1 MSMPTTER
9 SDVATGLL
17 LFLLGA
23 ASGAVVALLCAPASG
38 RESRQYIGR
47 RAREA
52 REQAAVAASKA
63 RDLMHQGTDAMV
75 TSLDQ
80 WRSRM
85 NSVIDQGRDVL
96 DHGTETVSVAIEQGR
111 EAYQRAKEKDLA

>member
-1 MSMPTTER
+1 MSTTER
-9 SDVATGLL
+9 SDVASGLL

-23 ASGAVVALLCAPASG
+23 ASGAIVALLCAPASG

-52 REQAAVAASKA
+52 REQAAAAASRA
-63 RDLMHQGTDAMV
+63 RDIMQQGTDAMV
-75 TSLDQ
+75 PSLDQ

-85 NSVIDQGRDVL
+85 NSVIDQGRDVI

-111 EAYQRAKEKDLA
+111 EAYQRAKEKDFA

>member
-1 MSMPTTER
+1 MSTSEQ
-9 SDVATGLL
+9 SDVASGLL
-17 LFLLGA
+17 LFMLGA
-23 ASGAVVALLCAPASG
+23 ATGAIVALLCAPTSG
-38 RESRQYIGR
+38 QESRQYIGR

-52 REQAAVAASKA
+52 RDQAAAAASKA
-63 RDLMHQGTDAMV
+63 RHLMQQGTDAVV

-85 NSVIDQGRDVL
+85 NSVIDQGREVVE
-96 DHGTETVSVAIEQGR
+96 HGTETVSVAIEQGR

>member
-1 MSMPTTER
+1 MPTTER

-23 ASGAVVALLCAPASG
+23 ASGAIVALLCAPASG

-52 REQAAVAASKA
+52 REQAAAAASKA
-63 RDLMHQGTDAMV
+63 RDLMQQGTDAMV

-85 NSVIDQGRDVL
+85 NSVIDQGR
-96 DHGTETVSVAIEQGR
+96 
-111 EAYQRAKEKDLA
+111 EAYQRAKEKDFA

>member
-9 SDVATGLL
+9 SDVASGLL

-23 ASGAVVALLCAPASG
+23 ASGAIVALCAPACG

-52 REQAAVAASKA
+52 REQAAAAASRA
-63 RDLMHQGTDAMV
+63 RDIMQQGTDAMV

-85 NSVIDQGRDVL
+85 NSVIDQGRDVI

-111 EAYQRAKEKDLA
+111 EAYQRAKEKDFA